1 MLKQVGKRSVVL
13 TLSNLLLL
21 LSATQVSAG
30 TVLENVARTG
40 EFNVGTSFNIV
51 PYSYFDEDDE
61 HVGYSIDIVN
71 LIRDALE
78 EELGRSI
85 TLQFVEVNSVA
96 EAFPLLLDGEI
107 DITCNTVFTF
117 ARDEHVDFTE
127 RYAVSGIRMLTSSE
141 NVGTSFD
148 GRRIGI
154 PPAVFAEA
162 AMNLEYPQATLVP
175 IDTVDE
181 AVEAL
186 STGSIDALAGDG
198 VILDGLRQQIDPES
212 YVFIPDRT
220 EPPFARYGVGCMVPE
235 NNSGFLNI
243 ANKALITMMD
253 GYIAGE
259 EDYTNLVETWFGPDG
274 VVEVQDTGIIK
285 AFFETILLTYEQ
297 IPF

>member
-1 MLKQVGKRSVVL
+1 MLKRILHIPSILVISQLLALMLGKQV
-13 TLSNLLLL
+13 
-21 LSATQVSAG
+21 AAG
-30 TVLENVARTG
+30 TVLENIARTG
-40 EFNVGTSFNIV
+40 EFNVGTSFGIV
-51 PYSYFDEDDE
+51 PYSYFNENDE

-78 EELGRSI
+78 EELGRPI
-85 TLQFVEVNSVA
+85 ALQFVEVNSVA

-107 DITCNTVFTF
+107 DITCNAVFTF

-127 RYAVSGIRMLTSSE
+127 RYAVSGIRVLTSGE
-141 NVGTSFD
+141 NAGTSFD

-162 AMNLEYPQATLVP
+162 AMNLEYPQSTLVP
-175 IDTVDE
+175 INTIDE
-181 AVEAL
+181 AIEAL
-186 STGSIDALAGDG
+186 SSGSVDALAGDG

-243 ANKALITMMD
+243 ANKAIITMMD

-259 EDYTNLVETWFGPDG
+259 ENYTNLVETWFGPDG
-274 VVEVQDTGIIK
+274 VVEVQDTDIIK